1 MKRSP
6 PSLRLLL
13 LSTVVAC
20 MACQSSPPSREAADS
35 TAVAPNDPTQGE
47 FADARLTGQ
56 WCYDYQDS
64 ALHLTTVIDNDD
76 AANSVRGNF
85 YADIHDTVQRYWSYY
100 TGEFEGR
107 VDGPHIHVMSRTELE
122 GVVTERKETWTW
134 PLDGKSLRG
143 HEGRLFKWVDCETGA
158 E

>member
-1 MKRSP
+1 MKLSP
-6 PSLRLLL
+6 RHLFFLFLPVMAL
-13 LSTVVAC
+13 A
-20 MACQSSPPSREAADS
+20 ACQSNANSAGNATDS
-35 TAVAPNDPTQGE
+35 TALALNDPTQGE

-76 AANSVRGNF
+76 ARNEVRGNF

-100 TGEFEGR
+100 TGEFEGK
-107 VDGPHIHVMSRTELE
+107 VEGPKLHVTSRTELE
-122 GVVTERKETWTW
+122 GVITERVEVWTW